1 MQVRARRLLSVL
13 ALSCGLTALPAGI
26 PSASA
31 GDPVGRLLSE
41 GAPYVIYIVKDM
53 GGGAYWNV
61 TTSSMYVLQTGTGVL
76 IDASQTTADLLAT
89 LAANGRDLL
98 LLINGAV
105 LVPVEKAVGGP
116 VGPVP

>member
-13 ALSCGLTALPAGI
+13 ALSCGLTALPAGL
-26 PSASA
+26 PSATA
-31 GDPVGRLLSE
+31 ADPVGRLTTE
-41 GAPYVIYIVKDM
+41 GAPYVIFIVKDL

-61 TTSSMYVLQTGTGVL
+61 TTSSLYALDTATGVV
-76 IDASQTTADLLAT
+76 IDASHTTADLLAT

-105 LVPVEKAVGGP
+105 LHPVEKAVGG
-116 VGPVP
+116 